1 MKQVEGTFFMLRA
14 GWYKGKNAYYVA
26 RRVFRKNLPYVAQK
40 KQNFPYRIKGYV
52 LYIALS
58 PDQPFSTHPNRWFL
72 CIFSPYTRR
81 SNSHLR
87 YEIPSCIYS
96 LHSYVHPYISCSSL
110 SLCHRSFLPVF
121 LCIGAHITGRIVFPI
136 RIQFSISPPLPTV
149 LSQ

>member
-1 MKQVEGTFFMLRA
+1 M
-14 GWYKGKNAYYVA
+14 A
-26 RRVFRKNLPYVAQK
+26 RRVFRKNLPYFAQK
-40 KQNFPYRIKGYV
+40 KRSHTLLKDM

-58 PDQPFSTHPNRWFL
+58 PDQPPHSDLLHPPQQMVLVRFLTLHTH
-72 CIFSPYTRR
+72 R
-81 SNSHLR
+81 SNSHLP

-121 LCIGAHITGRIVFPI
+121 LCIGTHITGRIVFPI